1 MFSGSAAR
9 AEITELRIKSSLE
22 KNLRQK
28 LPFWSQMGYGL
39 CIGYV
44 LPYFDGT
51 FPTRSQVWK
60 SSLIW
65 YIIVGISFKL
75 ALEKPE
81 EQTAYYPRHKS
92 AKRTSWSVE
101 EIMFLLAATI
111 AALRA
116 AYCCSKTIFFHWQ
129 CSKMGDTQIFRTFS
143 GEPDCLSHKD
153 AGCQNLAWAWLAI
166 PGEANRTILKESKIS
181 MAVSS
186 GTSVSL
192 SCNIYIIIYIYTYAW
207 YVYIYVAI
215 YTYSTKWIQNG

>member
-116 AYCCSKTIFFHWQ
+116 AYCCSKTIFFIDSVQKWGIPKFFGLFLENQ
-129 CSKMGDTQIFRTFS
+129 IVSAIKMPVARTWPGLGWPFPARPIERYSRNRRSPWPFPRVPRYLSLVIF
-143 GEPDCLSHKD
+143 
-153 AGCQNLAWAWLAI
+153 I
-166 PGEANRTILKESKIS
+166 
-181 MAVSS
+181 
-186 GTSVSL
+186 
-192 SCNIYIIIYIYTYAW
+192 
-207 YVYIYVAI
+207 
-215 YTYSTKWIQNG
+215 

>member
-1 MFSGSAAR
+1 M
-9 AEITELRIKSSLE
+9 
-22 KNLRQK
+22 
-28 LPFWSQMGYGL
+28 YGL
-39 CIGYV
+39 CFAI
-44 LPYFDGT
+44 FWWDISHT
-51 FPTRSQVWK
+51 FASL
-60 SSLIW
+60 SSLTW

-116 AYCCSKTIFFHWQ
+116 AHCCSNFFFHWQ
-129 CSKMGDTQIFRTFS
+129 CSKMGDTQFFRTFS
-143 GEPDCLSHKD
+143 GEPDCLSHED
-153 AGCQNLAWAWLAI
+153 AGCQNLAWVRLAI
-166 PGEANRTILKESKIS
+166 PGKANRTILKESKIS

-192 SCNIYIIIYIYTYAW
+192 L
-207 YVYIYVAI
+207 
-215 YTYSTKWIQNG
+215 